1 MYSFQQKIP
10 RCTKRQEEILGGE
23 KASIRNKLRY
33 ETHLLKEIL
42 EEGIFVNSFYE
53 ARTTVIPETQKDGT
67 RNKNYKYLAS
77 LCRLFG
83 VYFPPWHRRAEVI
96 YKLKKKKKK
105 KKLQIFLMNIDIK
118 IPNKILP
125 NWIWQCLKRIIHHN
139 QMVFISS
146 RQSSFNA
153 WKLINIIHQIN
164 RLQNKNRVIMPTDT
178 HGHLTKI

>member
-67 RNKNYKYLAS
+67 RNKNY
-77 LCRLFG
+77 R
-83 VYFPPWHRRAEVI
+83 
-96 YKLKKKKKK
+96 
-105 KKLQIFLMNIDIK
+105 QIFLMNIDIK